1 MPYTR
6 ITHRLVLSNR
16 AFKQLIKVKII
27 GWRVRVLTVEQ
38 QCEIA
43 RQMTG
48 CKSSNEEILKNIRTM
63 NELVKEEASI
73 LVNRLL
79 LRDNL
84 PFDKAFLLAKSDFN
98 KVAQKYKINSAAL
111 FWVYMEW
118 KGRQR

>member
-1 MPYTR
+1 M
-6 ITHRLVLSNR
+6 
-16 AFKQLIKVKII
+16 
-27 GWRVRVLTVEQ
+27 TVEQ

-48 CKSSNEEILKNIRTM
+48 CKSSNDEILKNFRSM
-63 NELVKEEASI
+63 NELVKEEAS
-73 LVNRLL
+73 LVVNRLL

-84 PFDKAFLLAKSDFN
+84 PFDKAFPLVKSDFD

>member
-1 MPYTR
+1 MIP
-6 ITHRLVLSNR
+6 
-16 AFKQLIKVKII
+16 
-27 GWRVRVLTVEQ
+27 LTVDQ

-48 CKSSNEEILKNIRTM
+48 CKSSNDEILKNIRSM
-63 NELVKEEASI
+63 NELVKEEAS
-73 LVNRLL
+73 LVVNRLL

-84 PFDKAFLLAKSDFN
+84 PFDIAFPLVKSDFE